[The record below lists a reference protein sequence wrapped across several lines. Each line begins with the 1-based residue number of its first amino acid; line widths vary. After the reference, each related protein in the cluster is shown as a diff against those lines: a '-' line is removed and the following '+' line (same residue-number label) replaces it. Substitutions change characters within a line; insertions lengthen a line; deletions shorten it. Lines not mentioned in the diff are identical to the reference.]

1 MKVNTLKR
9 RLGQYRLQG
18 RTQVHSEYT
27 QQEMM
32 QGQFQ
37 TFFWISWQK
46 LFDRKLFF
54 SFSKKLFVD
63 PTI

>member
-1 MKVNTLKR
+1 MVKYHGISMKVNTLKR

-37 TFFWISWQK
+37 TFFWIS
-46 LFDRKLFF
+46 
-54 SFSKKLFVD
+54 
-63 PTI
+63 